1 MKNNYNSFLRKRFF
15 SALGYV
21 QRTVNHRQC
30 FVNSQ
35 GIHINRIESLW
46 AQCKNKFKRMKGADR
61 AFISSYLDE
70 FLWRRKRTKGQ
81 VLPDLFQAIKRQYPL

>member
-1 MKNNYNSFLRKRFF
+1 MKNNSFLRKRFF

-21 QRTVNHRQC
+21 HRTVNHRQC

-35 GIHINRIESLW
+35 GIDTNRIESLW

-61 AFISSYLDE
+61 AFIPSYLDE

-81 VLPDLFQAIKRQYPL
+81 VLPDLFQAIKKQYPL

>member
-1 MKNNYNSFLRKRFF
+1 MIFFKKMFF

-21 QRTVNHRQC
+21 HHTVNHRQC

-35 GIHINRIESLW
+35 GIHTTRIKSLW

-61 AFISSYLDE
+61 VLIPSYLDE
-70 FLWRRKRTKGQ
+70 FVWRRKQTKGQ
-81 VLPDLFQAIKRQYPL
+81 LLPDLFQAIKRQYPV